1 MRNLLFR
8 GKRTDNGEWICS
20 GNIIHFEDEN
30 LVFIPQKH
38 DKCGTT
44 HDEYDNIL
52 SIQYG
57 TFYKVNPAT
66 VGQFTGLIDLAVIRA
81 ARCGR
86 CCPLPHLTW
95 RQTRPS
101 TWSGARLL
109 VISMTIPKE

>member
-1 MRNLLFR
+1 MRNFLFR

-44 HDEYDNIL
+44 HDEHDNIL

-57 TFYKVNPAT
+57 TFYKVNPP
-66 VGQFTGLIDLAVIRA
+66 
-81 ARCGR
+81 
-86 CCPLPHLTW
+86 PLV
-95 RQTRPS
+95 S
-101 TWSGARLL
+101 SL
-109 VISMTIPKE
+109 V